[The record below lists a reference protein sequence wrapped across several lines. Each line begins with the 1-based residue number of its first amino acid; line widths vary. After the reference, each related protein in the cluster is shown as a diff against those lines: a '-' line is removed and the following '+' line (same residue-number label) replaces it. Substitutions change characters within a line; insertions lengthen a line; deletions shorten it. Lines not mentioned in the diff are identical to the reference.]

1 MKNSDSEIS
10 QELSLAEERLAPNH
24 PSVMK
29 GTMPIPKSPL
39 VTALAET
46 KAAAVG
52 TIFIIGLGVRF
63 RARFVRALRRAMVHP
78 VLEEVLKW
86 LRP

>member
-10 QELSLAEERLAPNH
+10 QELSLAEVRLPPNH
-24 PSVMK
+24 PSLMK

-46 KAAAVG
+46 KAAPVD
-52 TIFIIGLGVRF
+52 TMLIIGFWVRL
-63 RARFVRALRRAMVHP
+63 RVRFVRALRRAMIRPP
-78 VLEEVLKW
+78 VAEGL
-86 LRP
+86 